1 MDFGFLNH
9 LKVREMRRLDR
20 FSKPACRLIILS
32 GVVVLL
38 WGSTAWLR
46 MLAGNI
52 PPLELT
58 GIALVG
64 ASVSSRLLPG
74 TRGAF
79 QSAVRDHR
87 WYAWVIVAAG
97 LTGGAAFYFA
107 ALAYAPAPQVVVIT
121 YSWPLL
127 FAIASDVYSGRRPA
141 PTTFVSLLLGL
152 AGVFVMHGST
162 QAPSAGAW
170 LGYVGGLASG
180 LCWVGYS
187 LFLQV
192 YSRPVGSAYPAFFTA
207 AAVAAL
213 ALQEVFGGLVWPASV
228 GAWMASAMLGIGPY
242 GLGFVAW
249 GYIVRHGN
257 PRIVPVL
264 PYAVPAVAAI
274 TLVMAG
280 RAQPTLF
287 LFAGCLLVTIACVV
301 STRVRT
307 L

>member
-1 MDFGFLNH
+1 M
-9 LKVREMRRLDR
+9 RELDP
-20 FSKPACRLIILS
+20 FYKPTWRIVILS

-38 WGSTAWLR
+38 WGLTAWLR

-58 GIALVG
+58 GIALAG
-64 ASVSSRLLPG
+64 AAASSRLLPG
-74 TRGAF
+74 THDAF
-79 QSAVRDHR
+79 RTAMRDHR
-87 WYAWVIVAAG
+87 WYAWVVVVAG
-97 LTGGAAFYFA
+97 LIGGAAFYFA
-107 ALAYAPAPQVVVIT
+107 ALAYAPAAQVVVIT

-127 FAIASDVYSGRRPA
+127 FAMASDVYSGRRPA

-152 AGVFVMHGST
+152 AGVFVMHGSM
-162 QAPSAGAW
+162 QAPSPGAW

-180 LCWVGYS
+180 LCWVAYS

-207 AAVAAL
+207 AAVTAL
-213 ALQEVFGGLVWPASV
+213 ALQAAIGGLVWPASV
-228 GAWMASAMLGIGPY
+228 GAWVASAMLGIGPY

-249 GYIVRHGN
+249 GHVVRHGN

-280 RAQPTLF
+280 REQPTLF
-287 LFAGCLLVTIACVV
+287 LFAGCVLVTIACLV